1 LRRAAALA
9 GQRLQTAEVAY
20 ERARLPRM
28 FGEPASACDLETTE
42 QDRADAQK
50 ALDEARCALA
60 EKEAADAAEGEAE
73 GAAAAAH
80 LAPAYSRFRKR
91 HKPAVKRLRAAFLEF
106 LNANASVQELERE
119 AARTGLASTPMF
131 SWGGFRRPRP
141 GASLDHISQ
150 WITKTEDYLK

>member
-1 LRRAAALA
+1 MTPPEVELSTLRRAAALA

-60 EKEAADAAEGEAE
+60 EKEAADAAEERQRGQQQRRIWPPPT
-73 GAAAAAH
+73 H
-80 LAPAYSRFRKR
+80 
-91 HKPAVKRLRAAFLEF
+91 
-106 LNANASVQELERE
+106 ASGNG
-119 AARTGLASTPMF
+119 TSP
-131 SWGGFRRPRP
+131 P
-141 GASLDHISQ
+141 
-150 WITKTEDYLK
+150 